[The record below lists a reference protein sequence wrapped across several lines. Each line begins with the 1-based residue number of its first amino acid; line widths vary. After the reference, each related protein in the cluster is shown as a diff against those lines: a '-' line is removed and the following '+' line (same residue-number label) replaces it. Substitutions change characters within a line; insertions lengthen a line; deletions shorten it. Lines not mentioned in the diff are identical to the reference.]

1 MAAVVAVG
9 PLQSA
14 RAAEGYADLP
24 VGRVFYLD
32 SGGEGEAVVFLHAR
46 SGNSLLFEH
55 QVEPFTRA
63 GYRFIAYDR
72 VGQGRSTPAGSTSGD
87 PHAELEQ
94 LMDHLRVARFHLVGV
109 AAGGG
114 VALEHVLA
122 HPQRVVSVTIANSI
136 GNVQDPDY
144 LALGRRMRPPEF
156 DRLPLELRELGPSYR
171 AANPEGVRRWLEL
184 STSGQQRPPG
194 AAPASR
200 GGARHV
206 CRARRA
212 SRTDSASDRRRGSL
226 HAAGGAPIVRAAHA
240 GGRSSSSCPR
250 AGTPLTGRTRRCSIA
265 PCCVSYARTRSGVR
279 PAGNPDSRATSA
291 LRARGAR
298 RRRVR
303 TSATPSWMA
312 WRATATAISNE
323 TARKR
328 DTDGNN
334 NPDARSSLVTCA
346 ASASDATFVIASV
359 TLRALAAIV
368 AKPQAREDEH
378 VVALADAVAG
388 ARRS

>member
-1 MAAVVAVG
+1 MAEIASKVWWYTVAAAFAVG
-9 PLQSA
+9 LLQSA

-72 VGQGRSTPAGSTSGD
+72 VGQGRSTPAGSASGD

-94 LMDHLRVARFHLVGV
+94 LMDHLRVARAHLVGV

-114 VALEHVLA
+114 VVLEHVLA
-122 HPQRVVSVTIANSI
+122 HSQRVVSVTIANSI

-144 LALGRRMRPPEF
+144 LAMGRRMRPPEF

-194 AAPASR
+194 AAPASPAVPVTFAALGELR
-200 GGARHV
+200 VPTLLLTGDADLYTPPAVLRLFAQHMPGAELV
-206 CRARRA
+206 VVPE
-212 SRTDSASDRRRGSL
+212 SG
-226 HAAGGAPIVRAAHA
+226 HAAHWENPEVFNRAVLRFLRSHA
-240 GGRSSSSCPR
+240 Q
-250 AGTPLTGRTRRCSIA
+250 RR
-265 PCCVSYARTRSGVR
+265 
-279 PAGNPDSRATSA
+279 
-291 LRARGAR
+291 
-298 RRRVR
+298 
-303 TSATPSWMA
+303 
-312 WRATATAISNE
+312 
-323 TARKR
+323 
-328 DTDGNN
+328 
-334 NPDARSSLVTCA
+334 
-346 ASASDATFVIASV
+346 
-359 TLRALAAIV
+359 
-368 AKPQAREDEH
+368 
-378 VVALADAVAG
+378 
-388 ARRS
+388 

>member
-1 MAAVVAVG
+1 MVEIREQVWCYAVAAARRG
-9 PLQSA
+9 PLTA

-32 SGGEGEAVVFLHAR
+32 SGGDGEAVVFLHAR

-194 AAPASR
+194 AAPAAAAVPVTFAALGELR
-200 GGARHV
+200 VPTLLLTGDADLYTPPAVLRLFAQHMPGAELV
-206 CRARRA
+206 VVPE
-212 SRTDSASDRRRGSL
+212 SG
-226 HAAGGAPIVRAAHA
+226 HAAHWENPEVFNRAVLRFLRSHA
-240 GGRSSSSCPR
+240 Q
-250 AGTPLTGRTRRCSIA
+250 RR
-265 PCCVSYARTRSGVR
+265 
-279 PAGNPDSRATSA
+279 
-291 LRARGAR
+291 
-298 RRRVR
+298 
-303 TSATPSWMA
+303 
-312 WRATATAISNE
+312 
-323 TARKR
+323 
-328 DTDGNN
+328 
-334 NPDARSSLVTCA
+334 
-346 ASASDATFVIASV
+346 
-359 TLRALAAIV
+359 
-368 AKPQAREDEH
+368 
-378 VVALADAVAG
+378 
-388 ARRS
+388 